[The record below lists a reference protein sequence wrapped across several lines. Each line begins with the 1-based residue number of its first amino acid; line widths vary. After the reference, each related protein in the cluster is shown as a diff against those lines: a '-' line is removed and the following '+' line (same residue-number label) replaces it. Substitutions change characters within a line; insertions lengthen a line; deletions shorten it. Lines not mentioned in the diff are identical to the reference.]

1 MHQSHIALLHMQLAG
16 FAMLGI
22 LQFDFDNH
30 GAADLGVIIAFGVMV
45 SFVVSL
51 YKTAT
56 EDHPTCEH

>member
-1 MHQSHIALLHMQLAG
+1 MLMRLQLAG

-45 SFVVSL
+45 SFVVSFGSSSCFSKACVDDAQL
-51 YKTAT
+51 
-56 EDHPTCEH
+56 CF